1 MVYDHVLNRDGKR
14 GMPSLRTRPV
24 DRIIVK
30 YWSAKGAK
38 SRTKK
43 GILVGEDS
51 KSGALPKSEE
61 WAVG

>member
-1 MVYDHVLNRDGKR
+1 
-14 GMPSLRTRPV
+14 MPSLRTRPV

-43 GILVGEDS
+43 GLLVGEDS